1 MTDEP
6 VNTGDNRQK
15 PPGTFAKG
23 DPRIN
28 RKGRPRVPK
37 SALELNKLIDD
48 IAAEDVTNPVT
59 GEQIQRIR
67 AMLRSMMTGKDSRG
81 KVEILNRRYGKVKD
95 EVEHSGNLGVTNA
108 VVNVYLPDNG
118 RDKTE

>member
-37 SALELNKLIDD
+37 SALELNKLIDE

-95 EVEHSGNLGVTNA
+95 EVEHSGGASLVIKIIKASDGTDGN
-108 VVNVYLPDNG
+108 
-118 RDKTE
+118 DK